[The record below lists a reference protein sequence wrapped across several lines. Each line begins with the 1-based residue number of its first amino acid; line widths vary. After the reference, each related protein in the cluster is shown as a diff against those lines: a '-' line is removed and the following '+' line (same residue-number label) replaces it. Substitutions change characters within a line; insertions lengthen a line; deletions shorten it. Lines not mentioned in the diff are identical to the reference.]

1 MTNSGTAVVVVPAI
15 PSGVI
20 QPLAV
25 QINTNTTYT
34 IPNIAGNYCCY
45 IPATYLVSS
54 SSSSC
59 VLSISTGTG
68 SQVKIPIASN
78 SNSPTGLS
86 SLYLPFYVDT
96 SGNCVASGTETSSGS
111 NSNGSWIQYADG
123 TMECWGWGYV
133 AGGGNQI
140 TFSPIFPVDFAT
152 APIISVSCAGQK
164 ATVPTS
170 QYDTPLG
177 SDYNSVVYDNV
188 GATPLHSFR
197 IIFNRGAPATL
208 NGNYYIGT
216 WQATGKW
223 R

>member
-1 MTNSGTAVVVVPAI
+1 MTNSGTAVVVVPAA
-15 PSGVI
+15 GVI

-34 IPNIAGNYCCY
+34 IPNITGNYCCY

-96 SGNCVASGTETSSGS
+96 SGDCVASGTETSSGS
-111 NSNGSWIQYADG
+111 NSNGNWIQYADG
-123 TMECWGWGYV
+123 TMIQW
-133 AGGGNQI
+133 QFI
-140 TFSPIFPVDFAT
+140 
-152 APIISVSCAGQK
+152 
-164 ATVPTS
+164 
-170 QYDTPLG
+170 
-177 SDYNSVVYDNV
+177 
-188 GATPLHSFR
+188 ATPGISTNVSGTFYSYPIPFASVTSTEGNAQPTVSWSNLDVYVYPISTTQWECY
-197 IIFNRGAPATL
+197 GVATNTQTLINL
-208 NGNYYIGT
+208 NMI
-216 WQATGKW
+216 AIGKW